1 MKPDVYHEA
10 ENIGNAPGGEN
21 RRDDR
26 NRKEKQSALGHD
38 KSSGKL
44 SCTRQSCWIWR
55 CTAFV
60 TFDRDFNL
68 GCYINRHYGVGTP
81 YGVFTRDTQDH

>member
-1 MKPDVYHEA
+1 MKPDVY
-10 ENIGNAPGGEN
+10 
-21 RRDDR
+21 R
-26 NRKEKQSALGHD
+26 NRKEKHSALGHD
-38 KSSGKL
+38 KSSGNL

-68 GCYINRHYGVGTP
+68 GCYINRHYGV
-81 YGVFTRDTQDH
+81 FTRDTVPGTTRRTLT